1 MFNVRY
7 KIPFQ
12 TLNSNSAVSVK
23 YLISPIYYIQIIKKN
38 LVHVL
43 YIHVYTTIKADY
55 FIAVA

>member
-23 YLISPIYYIQIIKKN
+23 YLISPNYYIQIINKKN
-38 LVHVL
+38 G
-43 YIHVYTTIKADY
+43 TIYMFTQQLKV
-55 FIAVA
+55 I